1 MLVCVNDAN
10 IEQGKAFLARP
21 RSINRHHSFV
31 WTSVDHECVNCA
43 GIEQGKAF
51 LAKAKEFESAA
62 LESALAAQL
71 EREGMQERLR
81 DQQQLLEDTV
91 QVSALHS

>member
-1 MLVCVNDAN
+1 MNY
-10 IEQGKAFLARP
+10 
-21 RSINRHHSFV
+21 
-31 WTSVDHECVNCA
+31 A

-71 EREGMQERLR
+71 EREGMQEQLR
-81 DQQQLLEDTV
+81 GQQQLLEDTV
-91 QVSALHS
+91 QVWMRVREILGR